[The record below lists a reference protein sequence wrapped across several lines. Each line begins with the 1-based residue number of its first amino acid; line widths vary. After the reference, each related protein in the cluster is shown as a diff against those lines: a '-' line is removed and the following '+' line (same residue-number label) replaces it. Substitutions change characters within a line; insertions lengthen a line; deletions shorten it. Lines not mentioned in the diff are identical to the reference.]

1 MDDYKIHVE
10 LAVDIPRDSKLGER
24 IIAFSKASGKSPEQV
39 AKDLAIYGLMDH
51 MRKTIPVAQSEGWFE
66 PRPSRLLDVTEGE

>member
-39 AKDLAIYGLMDH
+39 GLWIISDRRCLWH
-51 MRKTIPVAQSEGWFE
+51 
-66 PRPSRLLDVTEGE
+66 

>member
-24 IIAFSKASGKSPEQV
+24 ITVFSKASGKSPEQV

-51 MRKTIPVAQSEGWFE
+51 MRKTIPVALSEGWFE
-66 PRPSRLLDVTEGE
+66 PRPSRLMDITEGE